1 MAIGCD
7 TSGSDANSTARKPA
21 GSVIPFTR
29 FSAGVGSSPGRCV
42 FVAFDEAVG
51 EAAATTLGASN
62 HTAHA
67 LAHTASHAPTIDRV
81 CSMKASVRTLPN
93 E

>member
-7 TSGSDANSTARKPA
+7 TSGSDANSTARKPT
-21 GSVIPFTR
+21 GRFIPFTR
-29 FSAGVGSSPGRCV
+29 VSADVGSSPGRCV
-42 FVAFDEAVG
+42 LVAFDEAVG
-51 EAAATTLGASN
+51 EAAATTLGACS

-81 CSMKASVRTLPN
+81 RSMKASVRTLPS